1 MDTST
6 SATKEVQR
14 NHYKILL
21 NKKKSMSEAFLEKM
35 NYTKNTDNTKNP
47 LAPQSIKLTSET
59 TLDRQRSLNV

>member
-1 MDTST
+1 
-6 SATKEVQR
+6 
-14 NHYKILL
+14 
-21 NKKKSMSEAFLEKM
+21 MSEAFLEKM